1 MSTEESEKPT
11 SSTAKSVAEALVE
24 ASGDTVE
31 DVPMSEAT
39 PTKKETEDTTKD
51 PEDVKK
57 EDGTSEKKEKTEED
71 NKESSAS
78 SHLGE
83 ELPKNRF
90 ELELE
95 FVQSLASPAYL
106 HYLATNPSS
115 DDHNWLD
122 DPEFVEFLRYLLTV
136 WTRPEYNRFLVYPQA
151 LYFLEWLLN
160 HRREEWAQIG
170 FRNFAHQQQFMSWQH
185 RAERLYGRGSVKPVH
200 VDPAAVAGDPN
211 EQQQPQGPDAQGDQA
226 MKEG

>member
-1 MSTEESEKPT
+1 MADSTPVKAEP
-11 SSTAKSVAEALVE
+11 VA
-24 ASGDTVE
+24 
-31 DVPMSEAT
+31 
-39 PTKKETEDTTKD
+39 
-51 PEDVKK
+51 EDVKK
-57 EDGTSEKKEKTEED
+57 EDAESQATPSNVSIKKEEEATPMKD
-71 NKESSAS
+71 DPD
-78 SHLGE
+78 LPDD
-83 ELPKNRF
+83 LPKNRF

-122 DPEFVEFLRYLLTV
+122 DPEFIEYLRYLLGV

-151 LYFLEWLLN
+151 LYFLEWMLN

-185 RAERLYGRGSVKPVH
+185 RASRLYGRGANKPVIAPPP
-200 VDPAAVAGDPN
+200 DA
-211 EQQQPQGPDAQGDQA
+211 EQQQQPQGPTLDPNTGLEVSQTDA